1 MKILSKSCN
10 CKNNKKVQGSLVF
23 IDDVAE
29 EDEKELPIDSVKD
42 TLYELVDLYGY
53 ESIFDDIVYWFSAW
67 DLKPL
72 VENLMLEAHMTW
84 RED

>member
-10 CKNNKKVQGSLVF
+10 CKNKKKVQGSLVF
-23 IDDVAE
+23 IDDGVE
-29 EDEKELPIDSVKD
+29 ENKEELPIDSVRD

-67 DLKPL
+67 DLRPF
-72 VENLMLEAHMTW
+72 VENLMANANMTW
-84 RED
+84 REE